1 MAKVVLTELWTLKQ
15 RRFQS
20 KSLSFITFCQSTIWF
35 TQVPSA
41 LNWTIWMKLVIPTW
55 RQEELLA
62 WQPLFDICQAKH
74 THTVY
79 IQHTGNCFKHWLR
92 LEKLTTLHGSNKH
105 YCLHSS
111 RGKQLQNV
119 TNLSS
124 ASFLLQHT
132 HTLSQHSPPPS
143 TTSATTNIHTPPLGP
158 LQPATCLW
166 RSPLTSAAK
175 LGTVPTLW
183 ALDGC
188 SRSEKQFAVSRVHG
202 TNSAQ
207 PAQTHL
213 MTRKNRTG
221 PFLLLFFCVSQ
232 TWKIKGDTCDDEW
245 YALLMA
251 RIINR
256 ACKCTVVPQTYKNC
270 NS

>member
-1 MAKVVLTELWTLKQ
+1 
-15 RRFQS
+15 
-20 KSLSFITFCQSTIWF
+20 
-35 TQVPSA
+35 
-41 LNWTIWMKLVIPTW
+41 MKLVILTW

-132 HTLSQHSPPPS
+132 HTLSQHSPPQAPPALPPTS
-143 TTSATTNIHTPPLGP
+143 TPLPWAPFSRLPVSGGRLWRQQLNWALCQPCGP
-158 LQPATCLW
+158 LMDAVGLRNSSLW
-166 RSPLTSAAK
+166 VECT
-175 LGTVPTLW
+175 
-183 ALDGC
+183 
-188 SRSEKQFAVSRVHG
+188 
-202 TNSAQ
+202 
-207 PAQTHL
+207 AQTQPSRLKH
-213 MTRKNRTG
+213 
-221 PFLLLFFCVSQ
+221 
-232 TWKIKGDTCDDEW
+232 I
-245 YALLMA
+245 
-251 RIINR
+251 
-256 ACKCTVVPQTYKNC
+256 
-270 NS
+270 